1 MKKTQSI
8 HVSLALLA
16 ILLLSGTAA
25 AQHDRI
31 TLKSAAM
38 VSGPIARLG
47 DIAAI
52 DIADQSQRSELRDL
66 PLTPAPSSGQSTYLT
81 INDVRSILAA
91 RGFSTDNVTVV
102 GPSRVRLTAGSTA
115 ESTEEPLTQASSLPR
130 RTRGGQYITTSRPQE
145 VMTVAHVV
153 RNVRRGEI
161 IRQED
166 VEMRQLSV
174 VRQDASYP
182 TDLRQIVGKQ
192 AARGISADRPIS
204 DNDVREPVI
213 VRRNEVVT
221 VFAYAG
227 NIVVRREMLAL
238 SDAGKGEL
246 VEVQPI
252 EPKTFGRAREAE
264 RFQAQVIGPGEAVVL
279 TGHTQV
285 QTSRPIHP
293 TAPLG
298 TPQ

>member
-1 MKKTQSI
+1 MTTS
-8 HVSLALLA
+8 HSLRFSFALLA
-16 ILLLSGTAA
+16 TLLLAGSTL
-25 AQHDRI
+25 AQNGRV

-38 VSGPIARLG
+38 VSGSIARLG

-52 DIADQSQRSELRDL
+52 DVADKAQRAELRDL
-66 PLTPAPSSGQSTYLT
+66 PLTPAPSSGQSSYLT
-81 INDVRSILAA
+81 INDIRSILAA
-91 RGFSTDNVTVV
+91 RGFSTTNITVV
-102 GPSRVRLTAGSTA
+102 GPSRVRLTSGSTA
-115 ESTEEPLTQASSLPR
+115 ESTEQPLTKATSLPR
-130 RTRGGQYITTSRPQE
+130 RTRGGQYVSAPRPQE

-161 IRQED
+161 IRPED

-174 VRQDASYP
+174 VRRDANYP

-227 NIVVRREMLAL
+227 NIVVRRQMLAL

-252 EPKTFGRAREAE
+252 EPKTFGRAREGE

-293 TAPLG
+293 TAQLG
-298 TPQ
+298 ASR

>member
-1 MKKTQSI
+1 MKSSHFVRFTF
-8 HVSLALLA
+8 ALLA
-16 ILLLSGTAA
+16 TLLLADSVSAQTGRVTLKTAA
-25 AQHDRI
+25 MI
-31 TLKSAAM
+31 
-38 VSGPIARLG
+38 SGSIARLG

-52 DIADQSQRSELRDL
+52 DVASPAQRTELRDL
-66 PLTPAPSSGQSTYLT
+66 PLTPAPSSGQSSYLT

-91 RGFSTDNVTVV
+91 RGFSTNDVTVV
-102 GPSRVRLTAGSTA
+102 GPSRVRLEAGTAV
-115 ESTEEPLTQASSLPR
+115 ESTEESTTQATSLPR
-130 RTRGGQYITTSRPQE
+130 RTLGGRYVATAQPQE

-161 IRQED
+161 IRPED
-166 VEMRQLSV
+166 IEMRQLSV
-174 VRQDASYP
+174 IRRDASYP
-182 TDLRQIVGKQ
+182 TDLQQIVGKQ

-227 NIVVRREMLAL
+227 NIVVRRQMLAL

-264 RFQAQVIGPGEAVVL
+264 RFQAQVVGPGEAVVL

-293 TAPLG
+293 TAQLG
-298 TPQ
+298 VRR